1 MAQIYIHSEGL
12 RQHIIRL
19 EEEIQH
25 IQKFIGLVESCKEY
39 DTMHQ
44 RELREMQEIL
54 EHMEINLKQMH
65 SITENILVEYNKIE
79 QGFVDELRKSRQ
91 DIERVFENLK
101 VKLGGSLSIVD
112 AIASRIFFAAQDKEV
127 KHI

>member
-54 EHMEINLKQMH
+54 EHMEMNLKQMH

-91 DIERVFENLK
+91 DIERVFEK
-101 VKLGGSLSIVD
+101 P
-112 AIASRIFFAAQDKEV
+112 
-127 KHI
+127 

>member
-54 EHMEINLKQMH
+54 EHMEIKRAAEPGVVPIQPP
-65 SITENILVEYNKIE
+65 SVCRKTSVE
-79 QGFVDELRKSRQ
+79 
-91 DIERVFENLK
+91 
-101 VKLGGSLSIVD
+101 
-112 AIASRIFFAAQDKEV
+112 
-127 KHI
+127 